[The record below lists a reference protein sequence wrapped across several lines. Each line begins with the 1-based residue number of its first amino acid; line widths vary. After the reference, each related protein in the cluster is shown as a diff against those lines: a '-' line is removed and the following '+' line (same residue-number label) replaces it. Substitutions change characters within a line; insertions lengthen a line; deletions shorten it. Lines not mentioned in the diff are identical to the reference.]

1 LVKVQAA
8 MAAQL
13 VALVKVVLVALA
25 AQTVVTTPEV
35 HMAAAQ
41 VKHQE
46 MLDRAVLVRFGLFGL
61 EHQELPA
68 LFHQQILGTC
78 KWNFLSALK
87 MVNLLSIQF

>member
-1 LVKVQAA
+1 

-13 VALVKVVLVALA
+13 VALDKVVLVVLVVQMEAITQVA
-25 AQTVVTTPEV
+25 HTV
-35 HMAAAQ
+35 AAQ
-41 VKHQE
+41 VKQHQI
-46 MLDRAVLVRFGLFGL
+46 LGRVVLVRFGLFGL